1 MVNVLCLISYIRNGA
16 NYILLICFTVIFNFV
31 CNIPIDV
38 GYSSGI
44 AAQLIEALSEAED
57 LDQLDTSWQVKQLIS
72 EAKGFLKQMIRIG
85 GAKENLL
92 ITLQIIGDISYAW
105 GDIIDNFTP
114 HMQQGVKK
122 DPSLVSKLRATF
134 LKVGS

>member
-1 MVNVLCLISYIRNGA
+1 MYNA
-16 NYILLICFTVIFNFV
+16 ICNTS
-31 CNIPIDV
+31 IDV

-85 GAKENLL
+85 GAKENCSLTSTLL
-92 ITLQIIGDISYAW
+92 EI
-105 GDIIDNFTP
+105 NFALF
-114 HMQQGVKK
+114 
-122 DPSLVSKLRATF
+122 SLASEVMVRSC
-134 LKVGS
+134 

>member
-1 MVNVLCLISYIRNGA
+1 MVTEIG
-16 NYILLICFTVIFNFV
+16 F
-31 CNIPIDV
+31 
-38 GYSSGI
+38 SSGV

-57 LDQLDTSWQVKQLIS
+57 LDQLDASWQVKQLIS
-72 EAKGFLKQMIRIG
+72 EARGFLKQMIRVG
-85 GAKENLL
+85 GAKESLL

-114 HMQQGVKK
+114 HMQKGVKK

-134 LKVGS
+134 VKARDLLNSIFTSLEYHPRFEKMKIISL

>member
-1 MVNVLCLISYIRNGA
+1 MITFYNDHKLD
-16 NYILLICFTVIFNFV
+16 LLDIGF
-31 CNIPIDV
+31 
-38 GYSSGI
+38 SSGV

-57 LDQLDTSWQVKQLIS
+57 LDQLDASWQVKQLIS
-72 EAKGFLKQMIRIG
+72 EARGFLKQMIRVR
-85 GAKENLL
+85 GAKESLL

-114 HMQQGVKK
+114 HMQKGVKK

-134 LKVGS
+134 VKVCKTKTDAFNNSQQIVYEYFVLN

>member
-1 MVNVLCLISYIRNGA
+1 MCYV
-16 NYILLICFTVIFNFV
+16 ICNTS
-31 CNIPIDV
+31 IDI

-85 GAKENLL
+85 GAKESLL

>member
-1 MVNVLCLISYIRNGA
+1 MNVLDIG
-16 NYILLICFTVIFNFV
+16 F
-31 CNIPIDV
+31 
-38 GYSSGI
+38 SSGV

-57 LDQLDTSWQVKQLIS
+57 LDQLDASWQVKQLIS
-72 EAKGFLKQMIRIG
+72 EARGFLKQMIRVG
-85 GAKENLL
+85 GAKESLL

-114 HMQQGVKK
+114 HMQKGVKK

-134 LKVGS
+134 VKARDLSNSIFTSLEY

>member
-1 MVNVLCLISYIRNGA
+1 MVKTLFSITYSWNGT
-16 NYILLICFTVIFNFV
+16 NYYRLVVGIMYNLIC
-31 CNIPIDV
+31 NILIDV

>member
-1 MVNVLCLISYIRNGA
+1 MNVLDIG
-16 NYILLICFTVIFNFV
+16 F
-31 CNIPIDV
+31 
-38 GYSSGI
+38 SSGV

-57 LDQLDTSWQVKQLIS
+57 LDQLDASWQVKQLIS
-72 EAKGFLKQMIRIG
+72 EARGFLKQMIRVG
-85 GAKENLL
+85 GAKESLL

-114 HMQQGVKK
+114 HMQKGVKK

-134 LKVGS
+134 VKASNLSNITFYVFQISLILPGLKR

>member
-1 MVNVLCLISYIRNGA
+1 MYNV
-16 NYILLICFTVIFNFV
+16 ICNTL
-31 CNIPIDV
+31 IDV